1 MGHRDLLVVRGGKFR
16 DFGIFDT
23 VSYWFGSGPSNYS
36 GLRNLLKV
44 RGERLI
50 GSSGIF
56 DTVGYYLGSGQVVTQ
71 VIGFFYIGIEV

>member
-44 RGERLI
+44 RGERLF
-50 GSSGIF
+50 GSSEIF
-56 DTVGYYLGSGQVVTQ
+56 DTVGHNIGSGQVVIQ
-71 VIGFFYIGIEV
+71 VIGFLF